1 MMSFLENTNKANDT
15 LSLVVLNEYIYSILH
30 LIIIYTADLRRGTRI
45 GRMTL
50 NQESLKDKQLKVQT
64 MAREF
69 AWLDTGTHDSLSEA
83 STFIEVLEES
93 LCIDWRIPTEH
104 ANLSEKDMK
113 HDVLKDFDSPFEF

>member
-93 LCIDWRIPTEH
+93 LCIDWRIPTEQ
-104 ANLSEKDMK
+104 ANLLEKDMK
-113 HDVLKDFDSPFEF
+113 HVMLKDFESPFEY

>member
-1 MMSFLENTNKANDT
+1 MMSFLENTNRANDT

-45 GRMTL
+45 KRMTL
-50 NQESLKDKQLKVQT
+50 NQEFLKDKQLKVQT
-64 MAREF
+64 MARGF

-113 HDVLKDFDSPFEF
+113 HVMLKDFESPFEY

>member
-93 LCIDWRIPTEH
+93 LCIDWRIPTEQ

-113 HDVLKDFDSPFEF
+113 HVMLKDFESPFEY